1 VEMPFWNFDVR
12 NIIYKKKLKAIVL
25 QVDYQFP
32 YKTSKSWERK
42 MTTLEHTSIK
52 VFEKNTISKTIT

>member
-1 VEMPFWNFDVR
+1 VT
-12 NIIYKKKLKAIVL
+12 NIIYKKNLKAIVL